1 LESELGFE
9 QGELVSLWQQAPQI
23 SEDEINSTK
32 DRVWKLVNYISELG
46 HERLELQKAHQRDQQ
61 RLRES
66 EALERAARDLSGL
79 TSEWDEFWGKVSQV
93 LEQMTE
99 VIDASCGMVV
109 VSESATGPQ
118 GKGDVKAI
126 ARLPA
131 EHFQE
136 RVYSYDEVFRKVVE
150 ESEIVTVPY
159 GRHCDPNTIYGSI
172 RQFAPSLATELDE
185 VVLVPV
191 RLGDEQVGTMLFFL
205 SKGQD
210 ISGSVPILEKK
221 GLLVQLASLIG
232 VAYQNCRLYQVR
244 QREIGLRR
252 AWLEQVTHQLL
263 APLHGLQG
271 YAENLWK
278 RLQRWEAQSPQHFAS
293 WTEEEIRWWKYSLE
307 SMVWSSHYAS
317 RLAMNLVWPVYSDKQ
332 HERLDLEVV
341 EDVGSLLIACA
352 RSFQG
357 IAEQKRL
364 RKVTVKLHSV
374 ACLNGRL
381 RASKDLLRQAVGNLL
396 DNAVKYANP
405 GTDVLIEGGIV
416 GDRAEIRVIN
426 DGIRLYSEE
435 VELILRD
442 GYRGREA
449 RMRYPTGTG
458 IGLTVARQII
468 ELHGGTLTAR
478 PSEQTSRGWQTT
490 FVISLPIH
498 PKGCR

>member
-1 LESELGFE
+1 
-9 QGELVSLWQQAPQI
+9 
-23 SEDEINSTK
+23 
-32 DRVWKLVNYISELG
+32 
-46 HERLELQKAHQRDQQ
+46 
-61 RLRES
+61 
-66 EALERAARDLSGL
+66 
-79 TSEWDEFWGKVSQV
+79 
-93 LEQMTE
+93 
-99 VIDASCGMVV
+99 
-109 VSESATGPQ
+109 
-118 GKGDVKAI
+118 
-126 ARLPA
+126 
-131 EHFQE
+131 
-136 RVYSYDEVFRKVVE
+136 
-150 ESEIVTVPY
+150 
-159 GRHCDPNTIYGSI
+159 
-172 RQFAPSLATELDE
+172 
-185 VVLVPV
+185 
-191 RLGDEQVGTMLFFL
+191 
-205 SKGQD
+205 
-210 ISGSVPILEKK
+210 
-221 GLLVQLASLIG
+221 
-232 VAYQNCRLYQVR
+232 
-244 QREIGLRR
+244 
-252 AWLEQVTHQLL
+252 
-263 APLHGLQG
+263 
-271 YAENLWK
+271 
-278 RLQRWEAQSPQHFAS
+278 
-293 WTEEEIRWWKYSLE
+293 
-307 SMVWSSHYAS
+307 
-317 RLAMNLVWPVYSDKQ
+317 MNLVWPVYSDKQ